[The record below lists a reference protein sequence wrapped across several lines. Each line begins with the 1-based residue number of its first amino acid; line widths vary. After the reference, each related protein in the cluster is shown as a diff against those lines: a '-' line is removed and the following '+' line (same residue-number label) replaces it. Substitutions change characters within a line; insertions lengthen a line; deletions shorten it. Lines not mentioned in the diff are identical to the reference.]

1 MRGVSFHQSLLF
13 DDSTTATAPTEAASL
28 GRSPQLIAQ
37 RNDKLA
43 HRYYYKIAIKS
54 MKSWEEIV
62 GQLSDEFDLSTA
74 QVVKIITLYMGDR
87 IRELCAEKPTV
98 KELRRLYPHYS
109 W

>member
-1 MRGVSFHQSLLF
+1 LRGASFHQSLLF
-13 DDSTTATAPTEAASL
+13 NEYPPAATPETDVRL
-28 GRSPQLIAQ
+28 GRSASLISQ
-37 RNDKLA
+37 RNDKIA
-43 HRYYYKIAIKS
+43 CRYYYKIAIKG
-54 MKSWEEIV
+54 MKQWDEIIT
-62 GQLSDEFDLSTA
+62 QLSFEFDLSTA